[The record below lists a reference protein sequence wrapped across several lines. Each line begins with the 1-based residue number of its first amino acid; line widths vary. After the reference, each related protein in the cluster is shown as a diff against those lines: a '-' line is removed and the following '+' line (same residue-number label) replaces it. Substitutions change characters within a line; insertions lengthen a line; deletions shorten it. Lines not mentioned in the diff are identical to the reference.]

1 MLFARRALHAL
12 DRGTRRLGRW
22 YHHARNVA
30 TRADRVAQRG
40 MMVYNATQHLLPDN
54 VRDHAK
60 KGLSTYNQ
68 IRQRAIEGDR
78 AIQSLRP

>member
-1 MLFARRALHAL
+1 MLFARRALQSL
-12 DRGTRRLGRW
+12 DRGTRRLG
-22 YHHARNVA
+22 HHARDVA
-30 TRADRVAQRG
+30 RRADRVAQRG